1 MRDEIYQKVFEKLL
15 SEFSS
20 MGGGAVGGVSTP
32 LGTGPKAG
40 AKGENIYKGS
50 TATDKEH
57 RSKGKK
63 KKTYTRSVQWYLKN
77 GGEKGRKRSLK
88 EIHNLIFINKLDEV
102 KTARIMDLKKSEII
116 AYLNFLKG
124 HTTENIDFSVTEKIA
139 GQSMTVGIKG
149 GNRGNTIYCAAKD
162 SLIDMKGDIFH
173 PRFAKSSGTSSLVKK
188 AFIEKFRKLSKDE
201 EIVLGMEIVINDK
214 RKPDF
219 IAYHVPPEKTIAAI
233 FSIKPEG
240 SFTKSDVDNISG
252 KYWNRKYRAN
262 SVLEILLPEN
272 IPLRPDVNIDDA
284 IINQIDELIQEVEN
298 TEVSPGKGPDFPKK
312 KHIKNYI
319 APKIRSLVK
328 SMFPSSNINASS
340 PIEGLA
346 VNMTSGDESLFFKV
360 PSEDF
365 DKLQKI
371 QAQITAEFRVNRNNT
386 TRVRAQGFIEQL
398 NNPVTTNNFARNVF
412 KLVKH
417 LNEAQTLPLNYRTFF
432 SPRKFKSFCSL
443 LLSGLQ
449 NQNSTDIEAA
459 VRLFSKQ
466 LFISQGTEQFNCA
479 ESEALESFIGQN
491 NLI

>member
-1 MRDEIYQKVFEKLL
+1 MRDEIYQKVVERLL

-20 MGGGAVGGVSTP
+20 MGGGSVGGVSTP

-40 AKGENIYKGS
+40 SRGENIYKKP
-50 TATDKEH
+50 TATDKKH

-63 KKTYTRSVQWYLKN
+63 KKTYTRSVQWYLKH

-88 EIHNLIFINKLDEV
+88 EIHDLIFSNKIDEA

-124 HTTENIDFSVTEKIA
+124 KTTENISFSVTEKIA
-139 GQSMTVGIKG
+139 GQSMTVGIRG
-149 GNRGNTIYCAAKD
+149 SHRGNTIFSATKD
-162 SLIDMKGDIFH
+162 ALIEMKGDLFNR
-173 PRFAKSSGTSSLVKK
+173 RFAKSSGTSPLVKE
-188 AFIEKFRKLSKDE
+188 AFIKEFRKLKKDE
-201 EIVLGMEIVINDK
+201 EIVLGIEIVKNERI
-214 RKPDF
+214 KPDF
-219 IAYHVPPEKTIAAI
+219 IAYHVPIEKTIAAV

-240 SFTKSDVDNISG
+240 AFTKDDANKLSG
-252 KYWNRKYRAN
+252 EYWNRRYQAN
-262 SVLEILLPEN
+262 SVLEVLMPED
-272 IPLRPDVNIDDA
+272 IPLSPEVNIDEV
-284 IINQIDELIQEVEN
+284 IISQIDQLIQEVEN

-312 KHIKNYI
+312 THIDKYI

-328 SMFPSSNINASS
+328 FMFPSSNINASS

-346 VNMTSGDESLFFKV
+346 VNMSSGDESRFFKV

-371 QAQITAEFRVNRNNT
+371 QAQVAAEFKVNKHNS
-386 TRVRAQGFIEQL
+386 TRRRARGFIEQL

-417 LNEAQTLPLNYRTFF
+417 LHEAQTLPLNYKTYF
-432 SPRKFKSFCSL
+432 SPQRFESFCSL
-443 LLSGLQ
+443 LLKGLQ
-449 NQNSTDIEAA
+449 NQDRSDIEAA
-459 VRLFSKQ
+459 LRLFRKQ
-466 LFISQGTEQFNCA
+466 LFISQGTEQFNSA
-479 ESEALESFIGQN
+479 ESEALVRFIDQN

>member
-1 MRDEIYQKVFEKLL
+1 MQDIYSRVLEALVR
-15 SEFSS
+15 EFS
-20 MGGGAVGGVSTP
+20 GVGAIGGVSTP

-40 AKGENIYKGS
+40 SGPGNIYKS
-50 TATDKEH
+50 SKSTDKKY

-63 KKTYTRSVQWYLKN
+63 KKTRTKSVQWYLKH
-77 GGEKGRKRSLK
+77 GGARSSKRSLK
-88 EIHNLIFINKLDEV
+88 EIHSLIFSKKLDEA

-124 HTTENIDFSVTEKIA
+124 QATENINFSVTEKIA
-139 GQSMTVGIKG
+139 GQSMTIGIRG
-149 GNRGNTIYCAAKD
+149 GYRGNTIYCATKD
-162 SLIDMKGDIFH
+162 ALIDEQGNIFH
-173 PRFAKSSGTSSLVKK
+173 PRFAKSSATSSLAKK
-188 AFIEKFRKLSKDE
+188 AFIKKFRKLKPNE
-201 EIVLGMEIVINDK
+201 EVVLGMEIIINDK
-214 RKPDF
+214 RKPDY
-219 IAYHVPPEKTIAAI
+219 IAYHVPVEKTIAAV

-240 SFTKSDVDNISG
+240 SFTKADADTISG
-252 KYWNRKYRAN
+252 KYWSRRHRAY
-262 SVLEILLPEN
+262 SVLEVLLPED
-272 IPLRPDVNIDDA
+272 IPLRPEVNIDDA

-312 KHIKNYI
+312 THIRDYI
-319 APKIRSLVK
+319 APKVRSLVK

-365 DKLQKI
+365 NRLQSI
-371 QAQITAEFRVNRNNT
+371 QALVYAEFKKNKHNT
-386 TRVRAQGFIEQL
+386 TRIRAQGFIEQL

-417 LNEAQTLPLNYRTFF
+417 LNEVQVLPQNYRTFF
-432 SPRKFKSFCSL
+432 DPRKFKSFCNL

-449 NQNSTDIEAA
+449 NQNITDIESAI
-459 VRLFSKQ
+459 RLFRKQ
-466 LFISQGTEQFNCA
+466 LFTSTGTEQFNCT
-479 ESEALESFIGQN
+479 ESEALVRFIDQN